1 MPNADDVM
9 RAANRTGQRLA
20 QETDKHLIRMRKS
33 IRNLQQRMTNELKN
47 LTTNDKGKL
56 MGPRVNL
63 KQAQKV
69 HQSLINQFDEEFGE
83 VQRRGLTK
91 SFNNIADQIAASFKD
106 LDITMDFT
114 GVDRDMIAM
123 LRNQALDQF
132 EAYGQ
137 QAMDQMATAMYDTV
151 IARGTFAEL
160 VGVLDGILI
169 GGVDARGQSMA
180 QYSSLWASE
189 AIMNYQQSVHL
200 KKGRDAGLKHYLYF
214 GNIMERSR
222 PFCID
227 RAGKVFSEEQI
238 LSWNDMK
245 WQGKSGPPLTNR
257 GGWNCRHH
265 WQPVKKEWIPEEG
278 LDIGDYFD
286 ETGAQPGVARG
297 STMPNWPGPGA
308 KGKKPQPPKPPP
320 RKPIQFG
327 DPAVRWVPPD
337 GFHSDTNEWLTNF
350 NKAGRDYHKWSGLN
364 PSGPVADNIVE
375 ALEAQG
381 RNGRVLQT
389 TFRNVL
395 DPAVE
400 NHDKMFTHFVAVE
413 LDDSGR
419 IIRIFDPVNN
429 YRYRAGLRGIEDI
442 APDAKLPEYW
452 PTFADD
458 LDAQRMQPKLFK
470 KGEWARDTSSL
481 YSMDDHAFFY
491 DKMDNPAVARYVEAL
506 AVEADKKAAAL
517 KKAAAEAAE
526 EAGDIAPGTKT
537 AQVGFKPWKPAKT
550 KAAAKKQMQDII
562 DECNRR
568 DTYPRVHWGDDEGAH
583 YIRFR
588 HDPTHWKWRDAALK
602 PHSWKAERLHAKI
615 KISGKTSLDELN
627 AINRKLAEFQE
638 RLSLYELPPLRGA
651 FTWAQKSGWAAN
663 MGDGVMGLHHDAFGS
678 WFGDLIFDKAKYVD
692 NLKKTV
698 GHQQDLLKTIA
709 AVEGKNSKAYKVV
722 KEQLDLRK
730 AELTKLAE
738 DTWEGPIYGNRKSKA
753 TKWRPGDDTSGRPD
767 NMREYF
773 SNYADKGY
781 KTMEHELGHHIHQQL
796 FVDGNT
802 ASYDDPP
809 FEVWLQHFFQNTP
822 HTRNNIRTMAASKY
836 ALKNSHE
843 WFAENYCAWHMNMKH
858 LVNEE
863 LVGVLEGLDDLA
875 SGKITARQLKHKM
888 FDEGDFARPI
898 IPAAKQV
905 YKETAEMVEEI
916 DDLYYKV
923 LATVKDSDEPLSAFT
938 IKRKLEEQYGDT
950 VFSFD
955 VDKILARA
963 ANEGLV
969 GEAPGGWAFSGPGA
983 KAGAKAVSKYKLPG
997 TFPMPSDPSKGKT
1010 LLDMWDAMVEGS
1022 RSVKPV
1028 SVADLVEQ
1036 LGVEEAVADTFMRE
1050 LRAYDLVTHATPK
1063 LSKAHRESKFF
1074 IRRASQYK
1082 R

>member
-9 RAANRTGQRLA
+9 RAANKTGQRLA

-33 IRNLQQRMTNELKN
+33 IRNLQQRMTNELKE
-47 LTTNDKGKL
+47 LKTGQRGKL

-83 VQRRGLTK
+83 VQRRGLDK
-91 SFNNIADQIAASFKD
+91 SFKSIADEIASSFKD
-106 LDITMDFT
+106 LDLTMQFT
-114 GVDRDMIAM
+114 SVDKDMIAA

-132 EAYGQ
+132 ETYGQ

-160 VGVLDGILI
+160 VGTLDGILI

-238 LSWNDMK
+238 TSWNDLR

-278 LDIGDYFD
+278 LDIGDWFD
-286 ETGAQPGVARG
+286 ETGTEPSVARG
-297 STMPNWPGPGA
+297 STMPNWPGPGV
-308 KGKKPQPPKPPP
+308 KGTKPQPPKPPP

-327 DPAVRWVPPD
+327 DPALRWAPPD
-337 GFHSDTNEWLTNF
+337 GFHEDANEWLKNL
-350 NKAGRDYHKWSGLN
+350 NKAGRDYHEWSGLN
-364 PSGPVADNIVE
+364 PSGPVADSIVDV
-375 ALEAQG
+375 LEAQG
-381 RNGRVLQT
+381 RNGRILQT
-389 TFRNVL
+389 TFRNAL
-395 DPAVE
+395 DTGEDA
-400 NHDKMFTHFVAVE
+400 DKLFTHFVAVE
-413 LDDSGR
+413 LDDTGKV
-419 IIRIFDPVNN
+419 IRIFDPVNN
-429 YRYRAGLRGIEDI
+429 YRYRIGLRGIEDI
-442 APDAKLPEYW
+442 RPGAKLPEYW
-452 PTFADD
+452 PTMGDEIDD
-458 LDAQRMQPKLFK
+458 LRMQPKLFK
-470 KGEWARDTSSL
+470 KGQYSRDTSSL
-481 YSMDDHAFFY
+481 YSVDDVAFFN
-491 DKMDNPAVARYVEAL
+491 DKMHNPAVRRYEEAL
-506 AVEADKKAAAL
+506 LLAAEEKAAAA
-517 KKAAAEAAE
+517 KAAKEAAE
-526 EAGDIAPGTKT
+526 ELAQEAPGTKT

-568 DTYPRVHWGDDEGAH
+568 DTYVRVHWGDDEGAH

-602 PHSWKAERLHAKI
+602 PHSWKAERLHGKI
-615 KISGKTSLDELN
+615 KISGKTSVDELN

-678 WFGDLIFDKAKYVD
+678 WFGDLVFDRKTYSINMAKA
-692 NLKKTV
+692 LEHER
-698 GHQQDLLKTIA
+698 GLLKTIA
-709 AVEGKNSKAYKVV
+709 DIEGKKSKAYKTV
-722 KEQLDLRK
+722 KEQIDLRVK
-730 AELTKLAE
+730 ELKQIEE
-738 DTWEGPIYGNRKSKA
+738 DVWEGPLWGNRKSKA
-753 TKWRPGDDTSGRPD
+753 TKWRPGDDTAGRPE
-767 NMREYF
+767 NMRSYF

-781 KTMEHELGHHIHQQL
+781 KTMEHELGHHIHQQM

-809 FEVWLQHFFQNTP
+809 FEVWLNHFFRDNPATK
-822 HTRNNIRTMAASKY
+822 NNIRTMAASKY

-843 WFAENYCAWHMNMKH
+843 WFAENYCAWQMNMKH

-863 LVGVLEGLDDLA
+863 LVGVMEGLDDLA
-875 SGKITARQLKHKM
+875 SGKITYRRFKHNM
-888 FDEGDFARPI
+888 FDDGDFARPI
-898 IPAAKQV
+898 IPAAKRV
-905 YKETAEMVEEI
+905 YKETAEMAEEI

-923 LATVKDSDEPLSAFT
+923 LATVKDSDDPLSAFT
-938 IKRKLEEQYGDT
+938 IKRRLEEQYGDT

-1022 RSVKPV
+1022 RSVSPV

-1050 LRAYDLVTHATPK
+1050 LRAYDLVQHASPK
-1063 LSKAHRESKFF
+1063 LSQAHRESKFF